1 MTDEAALYGR
11 GVAFPL
17 RLTPE
22 GRLAW
27 SHGEANV
34 RESIRI
40 LLLTA
45 QGERLRRPDYGAG
58 LERFLFEPNVT
69 TTWRAIEEVI
79 RRQLAKWEPR
89 VQVEAIKVNADP
101 NDPEAAIAELSFT
114 LVATDHAGRM
124 SLSIPVQGRS
134 T

>member
-27 SHGEANV
+27 SAGETNV

-58 LERFLFEPNVT
+58 LERFLFEPNVA
-69 TTWRAIEEVI
+69 TTWRAIEETI
-79 RRQLAKWEPR
+79 RRQLARWEPR
-89 VQVEAIKVNADP
+89 VQVEAIKVAADP
-101 NDPEAAIAELSFT
+101 NDLEAAIAELSFT
-114 LVATDHAGRM
+114 LVATAQAGRM
-124 SLSIPVQGRS
+124 SLSIPVQGR
-134 T
+134 

>member
-1 MTDEAALYGR
+1 MSRDEAALYGR

-27 SHGEANV
+27 SEGEANV
-34 RESIRI
+34 REAIRI

-58 LERFLFEPNVT
+58 LERFLFEPNVP

-79 RRQLAKWEPR
+79 RRQLARWEPR
-89 VQVEAIKVNADP
+89 VQVEAIKVAADP
-101 NDPEAAIAELSFT
+101 GDPEAAIAELSFT
-114 LVATDHAGRM
+114 LVATAQAGRM
-124 SLSIPVQGRS
+124 SLSIPVQGR
-134 T
+134 

>member
-1 MTDEAALYGR
+1 MRDEAALYGR

-27 SHGEANV
+27 SDGEANV

-58 LERFLFEPNVT
+58 LERFLFEPNVP
-69 TTWRAIEEVI
+69 TTWRAIEESI
-79 RRQLAKWEPR
+79 RRQLANWEPR
-89 VQVEAIKVNADP
+89 VQVEAIQVVADP
-101 NDPEAAIAELSFT
+101 NDAEAAVATLSFT
-114 LVATDHAGRM
+114 LVATAQAGRM
-124 SLSIPVQGRS
+124 SLSIPVQGR
-134 T
+134 

>member
-27 SHGEANV
+27 SDGEANV

-58 LERFLFEPNVT
+58 LERFLFEQNVP
-69 TTWRAIEEVI
+69 TTWRAIEESI
-79 RRQLAKWEPR
+79 RRQLANWEPR
-89 VQVEAIKVNADP
+89 VQVEAIQVVADP
-101 NDPEAAIAELSFT
+101 NDAEAAVATLSFT
-114 LVATDHAGRM
+114 LVATAQAGRM
-124 SLSIPVQGRS
+124 SLSIPVQGR
-134 T
+134 

>member
-1 MTDEAALYGR
+1 MRDEAALYGR
-11 GVAFPL
+11 GLAFPL

-27 SHGEANV
+27 SEGEANV

-58 LERFLFEPNVT
+58 LERFLFEPNVP
-69 TTWRAIEEVI
+69 TTWRAIEESI
-79 RRQLAKWEPR
+79 RRQLARWEPR
-89 VQVEAIKVNADP
+89 VQVEAIHVAADP
-101 NDPEAAIAELSFT
+101 NDPEAALVELSFT
-114 LVATDHAGRM
+114 LVATAQAGRM
-124 SLSIPVQGRS
+124 SLSVPVQGR
-134 T
+134 

>member
-27 SHGEANV
+27 SDGEANV

-58 LERFLFEPNVT
+58 LERFLFEPNVP
-69 TTWRAIEEVI
+69 TTWRAIEESI
-79 RRQLAKWEPR
+79 RRQLANWEPR
-89 VQVEAIKVNADP
+89 VQVEAIQVVADP
-101 NDPEAAIAELSFT
+101 NDAEAAVATLSFT
-114 LVATDHAGRM
+114 LVATAQAGRM
-124 SLSIPVQGRS
+124 SLSIPVQGR
-134 T
+134 

>member
-1 MTDEAALYGR
+1 MSRDEAALYGR

-27 SHGEANV
+27 SEGEANV

-45 QGERLRRPDYGAG
+45 QGERLRRPDFGAG
-58 LERFLFEPNVT
+58 LERFLFEPNT
-69 TTWRAIEEVI
+69 TVTWRAIEEVI
-79 RRQLAKWEPR
+79 RRQLARW
-89 VQVEAIKVNADP
+89 
-101 NDPEAAIAELSFT
+101 
-114 LVATDHAGRM
+114 
-124 SLSIPVQGRS
+124 
-134 T
+134 

>member
-11 GVAFPL
+11 GIAFPL

-22 GRLAW
+22 GRLAR
-27 SHGEANV
+27 SAGEANV

-58 LERFLFEPNVT
+58 LERFLFEPNTT
-69 TTWRAIEEVI
+69 TTWRAIEETI

-89 VQVEAIKVNADP
+89 VQVESIKVSADP
-101 NDPEAAIAELSFT
+101 SDPEAAVAELNFT
-114 LVATDHAGRM
+114 LVATAQAGRM
-124 SLSIPVQGRS
+124 SLSIPIQGR
-134 T
+134 

>member
-1 MTDEAALYGR
+1 MPDEAALYGR
-11 GVAFPL
+11 GLAFPL

-27 SHGEANV
+27 SDGEANV
-34 RESIRI
+34 RESIRL

-58 LERFLFEPNVT
+58 LERFLFEPNVP
-69 TTWRAIEEVI
+69 TTWRAIEESI

-89 VQVEAIKVNADP
+89 VQVEALKVAADP
-101 NDPEAAIAELSFT
+101 ADPEAAIAELSFT
-114 LVATDHAGRM
+114 LVATAQAGRM
-124 SLSIPVQGRS
+124 SLSIPVQGR
-134 T
+134 

>member
-11 GVAFPL
+11 GIAFPL

-27 SHGEANV
+27 SQGETNV

-45 QGERLRRPDYGAG
+45 QGERLRRSDYGAG
-58 LERFLFEPNVT
+58 LERFLFEPNVP
-69 TTWRAIEEVI
+69 TTWRAIEETI

-89 VQVEAIKVNADP
+89 VQVEAIKVTADP
-101 NDPEAAIAELSFT
+101 NDLEAAIAELSFT
-114 LVATDHAGRM
+114 LVATAQAGRM
-124 SLSIPVQGRS
+124 SLSIPVQGR
-134 T
+134 

>member
-1 MTDEAALYGR
+1 MKDEAALYGR

-27 SHGEANV
+27 SEGEANV

-58 LERFLFEPNVT
+58 LERFLFEPNVP
-69 TTWRAIEEVI
+69 TTWRAIEESI
-79 RRQLAKWEPR
+79 RRQLARWEPR
-89 VQVEAIKVNADP
+89 VQVEAIQVAAVP
-101 NDPEAAIAELSFT
+101 NDAEAALAELSFT
-114 LVATDHAGRM
+114 LVATAQAGRM
-124 SLSIPVQGRS
+124 SLSIPVQGR
-134 T
+134 

>member
-11 GVAFPL
+11 GWGFPL

-22 GRLAW
+22 GRVAW
-27 SHGEANV
+27 SAGEANV

-58 LERFLFEPNVT
+58 LERFLFEPNNPG
-69 TTWRAIEEVI
+69 TWRAIEESI
-79 RRQLAKWEPR
+79 RRQLARWEPR
-89 VQVEAIKVNADP
+89 VQVEAIDVAADP
-101 NDPEAAIAELSFT
+101 DNPEAAIAQLSFT
-114 LVATDHAGRM
+114 LVATAQAGRI
-124 SLSIPVQGRS
+124 SLSIPVQGR
-134 T
+134 

>member
-11 GVAFPL
+11 GIAFPL

-27 SHGEANV
+27 SAGEANV
-34 RESIRI
+34 RESVRI

-58 LERFLFEPNVT
+58 LERFLFEPNTT

-89 VQVEAIKVNADP
+89 VQVEAIKVSADP
-101 NDPEAAIAELSFT
+101 ADPEAAIAELNST
-114 LVATDHAGRM
+114 LVATAQAGRM
-124 SLSIPVQGRS
+124 SLSIPIQGR
-134 T
+134 

>member
-1 MTDEAALYGR
+1 MRDEAALYGR

-27 SHGEANV
+27 SDGEANV

-58 LERFLFEPNVT
+58 LERFLFEPNVP

-89 VQVEAIKVNADP
+89 VQVESIKVQADP
-101 NDPEAAIAELSFT
+101 SDPEAATAELNFT
-114 LVATDHAGRM
+114 LVATAQAGRM
-124 SLSIPVQGRS
+124 SLSIPVQGR
-134 T
+134 

>member
-11 GVAFPL
+11 GIAFPL

-27 SHGEANV
+27 SEGEANV
-34 RESIRI
+34 RESIRL

-58 LERFLFEPNVT
+58 LERFLFEPNTT

-89 VQVEAIKVNADP
+89 VQVESVQVAADP
-101 NDPEAAIAELSFT
+101 DDAEAAVAVLSFT
-114 LVATDHAGRM
+114 LVATAQAGRM
-124 SLSIPVQGRS
+124 SLSIPVQGR
-134 T
+134 

>member
-27 SHGEANV
+27 SAGEANV

-58 LERFLFEPNVT
+58 LERFLFEPNTT

-89 VQVEAIKVNADP
+89 VQVETIKVAADP
-101 NDPEAAIAELSFT
+101 TDPEAAIAELNFT
-114 LVATDHAGRM
+114 LVATAQAGRM
-124 SLSIPVQGRS
+124 SLSIPIQGR
-134 T
+134 

>member
-27 SHGEANV
+27 SDGEANV

-58 LERFLFEPNVT
+58 LERFLFEPNVP
-69 TTWRAIEEVI
+69 TTWRAIEESI
-79 RRQLAKWEPR
+79 RRQLANWEPR
-89 VQVEAIKVNADP
+89 VQVEAIQVVADP
-101 NDPEAAIAELSFT
+101 NDAEAAVATLSFT
-114 LVATDHAGRM
+114 LVATSQAGRM
-124 SLSIPVQGRS
+124 SLSIPVQGR
-134 T
+134 

>member
-1 MTDEAALYGR
+1 MTDDAALYGR
-11 GVAFPL
+11 GLAFPL

-27 SHGEANV
+27 STGEANV

-58 LERFLFEPNVT
+58 LERFLFEPNVP

-89 VQVEAIKVNADP
+89 VRVEALKVAADP
-101 NDPEAAIAELSFT
+101 ADPEAAIAELSFT
-114 LVATDHAGRM
+114 LVATAQSGRM
-124 SLSIPVQGRS
+124 SLSIPVQGR
-134 T
+134 

>member
-11 GVAFPL
+11 GIAFPL

-27 SHGEANV
+27 SSGETNV

-58 LERFLFEPNVT
+58 LERFLFEPNT
-69 TTWRAIEEVI
+69 TATWRAIEEVI

-89 VQVEAIKVNADP
+89 VQVETIKVAADP
-101 NDPEAAIAELSFT
+101 NDPEAAIAELNFT
-114 LVATDHAGRM
+114 LVATAQTGRM
-124 SLSIPVQGRS
+124 SLSIPVQGR
-134 T
+134 

>member
-1 MTDEAALYGR
+1 MTDEAALYGK
-11 GVAFPL
+11 GIAFPL

-27 SHGEANV
+27 SEGEANV

-58 LERFLFEPNVT
+58 LERFLFEPNVP

-79 RRQLAKWEPR
+79 RRQLARWEPR
-89 VQVEAIKVNADP
+89 VQVEAIKVAADP
-101 NDPEAAIAELSFT
+101 GDPEAATAELSFT
-114 LVATDHAGRM
+114 LVATAQAGRM
-124 SLSIPVQGRS
+124 SLSIPVQGR
-134 T
+134 

>member
-11 GVAFPL
+11 GIAFPL

-27 SHGEANV
+27 SQGEANV

-58 LERFLFEPNVT
+58 LERFLFEPNVP
-69 TTWRAIEEVI
+69 TTWRAIEETI

-89 VQVEAIKVNADP
+89 VQIEAIKVTADP
-101 NDPEAAIAELSFT
+101 NDLEGAIAELSFI
-114 LVATDHAGRM
+114 LVATAQAGRM
-124 SLSIPVQGRS
+124 SLSIPVQGR
-134 T
+134 

>member
-1 MTDEAALYGR
+1 MRDEAALYGR
-11 GVAFPL
+11 GIAFPL

-27 SHGEANV
+27 SEGEANV

-58 LERFLFEPNVT
+58 LERFLFEPNVP
-69 TTWRAIEEVI
+69 TTWRAIEESI

-89 VQVEAIKVNADP
+89 VQVEAIKVAADP
-101 NDPEAAIAELSFT
+101 NDPEAAIAELRFT
-114 LVATDHAGRM
+114 LVATAQAGRM
-124 SLSIPVQGRS
+124 SLSVPVQGR
-134 T
+134 

>member
-1 MTDEAALYGR
+1 MRDEAALYGR

-27 SHGEANV
+27 SEGEANV

-58 LERFLFEPNVT
+58 LERFLFEPNVP
-69 TTWRAIEEVI
+69 TTWRAIEESI

-89 VQVEAIKVNADP
+89 VQVEAIKVQADP
-101 NDPEAAIAELSFT
+101 SDPEAAIAELSFT
-114 LVATDHAGRM
+114 LVATAQSGRM
-124 SLSIPVQGRS
+124 SLSIPVQGR
-134 T
+134 

>member
-1 MTDEAALYGR
+1 MRDEAALYGK
-11 GVAFPL
+11 GLAFPL

-27 SHGEANV
+27 SEGEANV

-45 QGERLRRPDYGAG
+45 QGERLRRPDFGAG
-58 LERFLFEPNVT
+58 LERFLFEPNTT

-89 VQVEAIKVNADP
+89 VQVEAIRVQADP
-101 NDPEAAIAELSFT
+101 GDPEAAIAELSFT
-114 LVATDHAGRM
+114 LVATAQPGRM
-124 SLSIPVQGRS
+124 SLSIPVQGR
-134 T
+134 